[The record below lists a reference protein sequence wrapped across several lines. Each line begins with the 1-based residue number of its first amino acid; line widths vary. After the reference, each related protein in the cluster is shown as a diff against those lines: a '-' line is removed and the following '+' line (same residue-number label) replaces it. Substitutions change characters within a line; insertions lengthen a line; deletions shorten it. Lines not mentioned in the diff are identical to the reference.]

1 MYGQTS
7 DKLAFKKGSD
17 LGRNSK
23 EILLFGHQGTHKMM
37 KLVSNI
43 N

>member
-1 MYGQTS
+1 MVPDGQAS
-7 DKLAFKKGSD
+7 DYKGSE